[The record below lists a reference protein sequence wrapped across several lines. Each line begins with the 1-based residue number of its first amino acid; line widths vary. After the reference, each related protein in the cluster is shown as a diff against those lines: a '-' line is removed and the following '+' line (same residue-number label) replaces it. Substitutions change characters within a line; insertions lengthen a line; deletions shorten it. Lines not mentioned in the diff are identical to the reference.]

1 MPNIYREKSCPRCGK
16 RHRKKRNF
24 CSRECGNS
32 GRVVSEQHKE
42 ANRQY
47 MREFFKSPEGVAKLN
62 QWARHDYTVKSEDFY
77 ISIPEIKE
85 SPSVE
90 DGDIWQSTDW

>member
-1 MPNIYREKSCPRCGK
+1 
-16 RHRKKRNF
+16 
-24 CSRECGNS
+24 
-32 GRVVSEQHKE
+32 
-42 ANRQY
+42 